1 MKEKIVLTFTVALI
15 FFAASFVQAQIIK
28 PDTLSN
34 WHNKFTFGLNFN
46 QASFSSNWKGGG
58 INSVGFNSLV
68 NYKANYAKGKSKW
81 DNEIDLLYGFVNNSG
96 QGFRKTLD
104 RMYIDTKYGYAL
116 NKNWDL
122 FTSLNFLS
130 QFSKGYKYENDA
142 SGVEQKLLISDILA
156 PAFITSAW
164 GAEYHP
170 AEYFKVRLSPF
181 APRLT
186 IVKDPARFTRTVGP
200 QPYGVDSTKTTR
212 FEWLAFQMLAEF
224 DKEIFKNV
232 NLKWRYVMFAN
243 YETLQLKTIDHR
255 LDLMLTS
262 KVNKFITVSLG
273 GILLYDYDQD
283 SGAQV
288 SQLFNF
294 GFAYSFQNYAEPK

>member
-1 MKEKIVLTFTVALI
+1 
-15 FFAASFVQAQIIK
+15 
-28 PDTLSN
+28 
-34 WHNKFTFGLNFN
+34 
-46 QASFSSNWKGGG
+46 
-58 INSVGFNSLV
+58 
-68 NYKANYAKGKSKW
+68 
-81 DNEIDLLYGFVNNSG
+81 
-96 QGFRKTLD
+96 
-104 RMYIDTKYGYAL
+104 
-116 NKNWDL
+116 
-122 FTSLNFLS
+122 
-130 QFSKGYKYENDA
+130 
-142 SGVEQKLLISDILA
+142 
-156 PAFITSAW
+156 
-164 GAEYHP
+164 
-170 AEYFKVRLSPF
+170 
-181 APRLT
+181 
-186 IVKDPARFTRTVGP
+186 VGP

-294 GFAYSFQNYAEPK
+294 GFSYSFQNYAEPK